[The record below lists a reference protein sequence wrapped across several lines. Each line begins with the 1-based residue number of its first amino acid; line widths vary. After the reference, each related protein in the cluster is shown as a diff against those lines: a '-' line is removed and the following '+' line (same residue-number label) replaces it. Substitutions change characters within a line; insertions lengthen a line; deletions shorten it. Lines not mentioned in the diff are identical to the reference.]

1 MLGKEAARRAERK
14 DGVWETSE
22 EKLVECSGLVGTGEK
37 S

>member
-1 MLGKEAARRAERK
+1 MLSKEAARRAERK

-22 EKLVECSGLVGTGEK
+22 EKLVECTDLGGTEER